1 MKQYFITK
9 AYSDNYHVVRVN
21 DGKVEHDEIVAYY
34 ELEGYT
40 SAVESFGYR
49 KAEYVPAIE
58 AEVKRAEEAYKL
70 AKEALEKA
78 KKNPLK
84 ISEAT
89 AKEYK
94 LIKDEYDWDD

>member
-21 DGKVEHDEIVAYY
+21 DGEVEHDEIMAYY

-40 SAVESFGYR
+40 SALESFGYK

-58 AEVKRAEEAYKL
+58 AKVKKAQ
-70 AKEALEKA
+70 EALDMAKAALENA

-84 ISEAT
+84 ISREDA
-89 AKEYK
+89 ERYK
-94 LIKDEYDWDD
+94 LIDPDYDEY